1 MKTGRWIPRLIIIA
15 GAMVVRAGGAQEPN
29 ESGYVTRQEYD
40 ALRKEVQDL
49 KAKQSAPQGTTE
61 SQSDVARLDKAVER
75 ALAVA
80 EGSGLGDT
88 KLLIT
93 GSAAASYTDPEG
105 ASSTFGAE
113 FEPMFLWQLNE
124 RLFFEGEIELEL
136 GESETETSL
145 GAAYLAYLFNDYALA
160 GGGKFTVPFTVY
172 HNHLDAPWINR
183 LPIDPL
189 IYSDGGIA
197 PDSDVGVFATGAVP
211 RDESLLNYAFYVT
224 NGPTLITDDPAAAGS
239 LDFDNFTDENNN
251 KAAGFRVG
259 WLPAPSL
266 EIGYSFQCSRPNPN
280 GFQTVRSRLHGVD
293 LNYVEIIESLL
304 GQLTV
309 RGAWVW
315 SDLGD
320 ATYDPTGALGFGPLR
335 FDNDRDGGYAEV
347 AYRPTMASERFLQS
361 FEFALRYD
369 RLKIPASAPGG
380 GSDERLIPGIDY
392 WITPR
397 TVLEI
402 AYAFDDREN
411 GQDQD
416 MFMVQLATG
425 F

>member
-1 MKTGRWIPRLIIIA
+1 
-15 GAMVVRAGGAQEPN
+15 MVIRAWGAQEPN

-49 KAKQSAPQGTTE
+49 KAKAPAPEAATEPQSGDQR
-61 SQSDVARLDKAVER
+61 RLDKAVER

-88 KLLIT
+88 KPLIT
-93 GSAAASYTDPEG
+93 GSAAASYMDPEG
-105 ASSTFGAE
+105 GASSFGAE
-113 FEPMFLWQLNE
+113 FDPMFLWQLNE

-145 GAAYLAYLFNDYALA
+145 GAAYLAYLINDYALA

-183 LPIDPL
+183 LPTDPL

-211 RDESLLNYAFYVT
+211 CREALFNYAFYVT
-224 NGPTLITDDPAAAGS
+224 NGPTLITDDPGAAGS

-251 KAAGFRVG
+251 KAVGFRLG
-259 WLPAPSL
+259 WLPVPAL
-266 EIGYSFQCSRPNPN
+266 EVGYSFQCSRPNPS
-280 GFQTVRSRLHGVD
+280 GFQTVHSKLHGVD
-293 LNYVEIIESLL
+293 LNYLKDIEPIA
-304 GQLTV
+304 GRLTV

-335 FDNDRDGGYAEV
+335 FDNDRNGGYAEV
-347 AYRPTMASERFLQS
+347 AYRPTRAAERLLQD

-369 RLKIPASAPGG
+369 RLDISSDAPGG
-380 GSDERLIPGIDY
+380 GVDERWIPGVDY

-397 TVLEI
+397 TVLEV
-402 AYAFDDREN
+402 AYAFDDRED
-411 GQDQD
+411 GQDED
-416 MFMVQLATG
+416 VFVVQLATG